1 MWVAGPLPSIGAC
14 DGDVDLQSSA
24 VRPEVKGLT
33 PPVADAPV
41 LAREP
46 SGGDPPELQTLLDA
60 LDDAD
65 ARAIIKAIEESATA
79 NEVSE
84 RCDIPLSTTYRKLDV
99 LTEAGLLVEG
109 TEIRSDGHHTTA
121 SAGIATGL
129 IVMKTGILIL
139 GGLIT
144 YFSVKAYRNTGST
157 ALRALAVGF
166 GIITLGALLA
176 GTLDVL
182 LGIPLATGL
191 LIDAV
196 LTFAGFAVITYSL
209 YTD

>member
-24 VRPEVKGLT
+24 VRPEVKGLI

-65 ARAIIKAIEESATA
+65 ASAIIRAIEESATA

-84 RCDIPLSTTYRKLDV
+84 RCDIRLSTTYRKLDV

-144 YFSVKAYRNTGST
+144 YFSVKAYRNTGSN

-182 LGIPLATGL
+182 SGVPLATGV

-196 LTFAGFAVITYSL
+196 LTLAGFAVITYSL